1 VQRVSVFGWTGLQV
15 PAQPRG
21 GDQETHVP
29 MQGATPCRLSMM
41 HNTSGFTLPE
51 AQALVG
57 RAVRAKRK
65 GGWQIEDG
73 VVLEHGPPGAS
84 NGKFTLRPFRG
95 DRAL

>member
-1 VQRVSVFGWTGLQV
+1 
-15 PAQPRG
+15 
-21 GDQETHVP
+21 
-29 MQGATPCRLSMM
+29 MM